1 MFSEKSADEK
11 VGKLL
16 DIDLTGSQEAE
27 VKTCSSLNSDKLWK
41 HISLALTWVR
51 LFVQSPNH
59 LFIYQHLHFAAN

>member
-27 VKTCSSLNSDKLWK
+27 VKTCSSLNSDKL
-41 HISLALTWVR
+41 
-51 LFVQSPNH
+51 
-59 LFIYQHLHFAAN
+59 